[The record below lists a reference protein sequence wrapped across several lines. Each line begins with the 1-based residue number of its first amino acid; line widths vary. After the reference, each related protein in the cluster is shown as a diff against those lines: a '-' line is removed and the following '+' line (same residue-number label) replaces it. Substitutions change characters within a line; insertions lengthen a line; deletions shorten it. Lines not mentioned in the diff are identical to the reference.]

1 MMVHDGAK
9 PTAKIPFLTDVNP
22 EKLIFIALE
31 RVFKT
36 RLLTKLSLVINY
48 ESSQLI
54 IYDSQTYAIMKNHV
68 YAVNNLAKNKLKIR
82 V

>member
-1 MMVHDGAK
+1 M
-9 PTAKIPFLTDVNP
+9 KISFLSDVYP
-22 EKLIFIALE
+22 EKLIFIALG

-36 RLLTKLSLVINY
+36 RLLTKLSLVISN
-48 ESSQLI
+48 ESSLFI

-68 YAVNNLAKNKLKIR
+68 YAVSNLAKNKLKIR